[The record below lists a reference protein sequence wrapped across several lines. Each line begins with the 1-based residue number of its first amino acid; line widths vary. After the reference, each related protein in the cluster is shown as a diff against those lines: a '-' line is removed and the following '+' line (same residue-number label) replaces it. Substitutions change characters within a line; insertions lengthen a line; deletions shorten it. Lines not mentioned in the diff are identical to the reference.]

1 MKGKMREWLVKG
13 KVRQMKAAEAVKE
26 FASGEKGA
34 SHLVEIIV
42 VIVIIIAIAG
52 VFHTQLTNAVNAI
65 FDNLTGFINGSEH
78 GGV

>member
-42 VIVIIIAIAG
+42 VIVIVIAIAG
-52 VFHTQLTNAVNAI
+52 VFHEQLEKAVEAI
-65 FDNLTGFINGSEH
+65 FTNLTGFINGSEH

>member
-1 MKGKMREWLVKG
+1 MKGKMREWLVRG

-42 VIVIIIAIAG
+42 VIVIVIAIAG
-52 VFHTQLTNAVNAI
+52 IFHSKLQEAI
-65 FDNLTGFINGSEH
+65 ETIFGNLTGFINGSEH

>member
-13 KVRQMKAAEAVKE
+13 KVRQMKAAEAAKA

-42 VIVIIIAIAG
+42 VIVIVLAVAAI
-52 VFHTQLTNAVNAI
+52 FRTQMLNAI
-65 FDNLTGFINGSEH
+65 NNIMQQFTSFIGS
-78 GGV
+78 

>member
-1 MKGKMREWLVKG
+1 MKGKLREWLVKG

-42 VIVIIIAIAG
+42 VIVIVIAIAG
-52 VFHTQLTNAVNAI
+52 VFRKQLQDAIEAI
-65 FDNLTGFINGSEH
+65 FTNLTGFINGSEH

>member
-1 MKGKMREWLVKG
+1 MREWLVKG

-26 FASGEKGA
+26 FARGEEGA

-42 VIVIIIAIAG
+42 VIVIVIAIAG
-52 VFHTQLTNAVNAI
+52 VFREQLQGAIEAI
-65 FDNLTGFINGSEH
+65 FGNLTSFINGSEH